1 MIFLELW
8 YKFWNYW
15 RYWNSSIQCSSWEP
29 KICRTRFFILQLL
42 LYYKGSDHNKVKMS
56 LNLNQAAILGYFPEM
71 PEDLTI
77 KFKFDRS
84 PFDEIYKCAVIDYTF

>member
-1 MIFLELW
+1 
-8 YKFWNYW
+8 
-15 RYWNSSIQCSSWEP
+15 
-29 KICRTRFFILQLL
+29 
-42 LYYKGSDHNKVKMS
+42 MS
-56 LNLNQAAILGYFPEM
+56 LNLNQAAILGYFPEI